1 MYSLGKLRRE
11 WTPNQGHYSSKGDKD
26 ISITNETAI
35 QQSQPIIFRPFLG
48 LLLACLHS
56 TFNQL
61 TSVIIK
67 KLPYINPC
75 QLSLI
80 RHTGIFIG
88 ILPITIYH
96 TDQIFGEKKH
106 RFLLLLRGFFGATGF
121 YFQIMAYSYLPLA
134 EASIVM
140 STLPLVT
147 AVIARVL
154 LRESYGLVQ
163 CLSLILTVS
172 GIFLVLR
179 LPEMIA
185 NRNSVHFDFIYVA
198 GLMAA
203 VGNVL
208 FLALSVIYIR
218 KLKTVQFS
226 VVILYLGVLGMI
238 ENSILDGLFIP
249 LVPSECGWDQILC
262 ISLAAAAFISNCFI
276 TLALQYQPA
285 GITAVQKSS
294 FDILIT
300 IIFQII
306 FFNIYPDWYV
316 IGGACLVIASL
327 TIIGIKNWILVTSET
342 TNR

>member
-1 MYSLGKLRRE
+1 MEKLSQE
-11 WTPNQGHYSSKGDKD
+11 WTPNQDNYSFKGDKD
-26 ISITNETAI
+26 SSITNETVV
-35 QQSQPIIFRPFLG
+35 QQSQPVIFRPFLG

-80 RHTGIFIG
+80 RHAGIFVG
-88 ILPITIYH
+88 ILPIAVYH
-96 TDQIFGEKKH
+96 TDQILGERKH

-147 AVIARVL
+147 AVIARII

-163 CLSLILTVS
+163 CISLILTVN
-172 GIFLVLR
+172 GVFLVLR
-179 LPEMIA
+179 LPEMIG
-185 NRNSVHFDFIYVA
+185 NRNNVHFNFTYVD
-198 GLMAA
+198 GLLAA

-226 VVILYLGVLGMI
+226 VVILYLGVLGMM
-238 ENSILDGLFIP
+238 ENSVLDGLFIP

-262 ISLAAAAFISNCFI
+262 ISLGAAAFISNCFI
-276 TLALQYQPA
+276 TLS
-285 GITAVQKSS
+285 I
-294 FDILIT
+294 
-300 IIFQII
+300 
-306 FFNIYPDWYV
+306 
-316 IGGACLVIASL
+316 
-327 TIIGIKNWILVTSET
+327 
-342 TNR
+342 